1 MNRVA
6 GAIDVF
12 DVLDDSSLVEE
23 FILFTCSR
31 VFKKDSHTAV
41 KKCQFLKTFVKNIVF
56 VLGRL
61 KDLSVRFKCCLGSD
75 LVRLANL
82 GYRTGWY
89 SSLVFLLVDLPFT
102 MDFDFAP
109 LRKEVNDRYT
119 CLLYTSPSPR
129 DKRQSRMPSSA

>member
-1 MNRVA
+1 MDHVFVNRVA

-12 DVLDDSSLVEE
+12 DVLDDSSLVEK

-61 KDLSVRFKCCLGSD
+61 KNLSVGFESRFGSD
-75 LVRLANL
+75 LVRFANL
-82 GYRTGWY
+82 VDRTRWDA
-89 SSLVFLLVDLPFT
+89 SLTFLLVDLAVAVDLDFT
-102 MDFDFAP
+102 P
-109 LRKEVNDRYT
+109 LR
-119 CLLYTSPSPR
+119 
-129 DKRQSRMPSSA
+129 